1 MRDEPGLVV
10 RLGCHSVPIGRAMH
24 TPQVEVRPDRPRQV
38 VIHSRAVDGLIGT
51 DTDVA
56 DLSERLVGLA
66 TDVVPAP
73 DSAELIEARIAWRPI
88 PVHGFPSVGAVDG
101 LPGYFEAV
109 THSGISLGPVIGRLL
124 AREIV
129 DRTVDELIEPYRP
142 GRL

>member
-24 TPQVEVRPDRPRQV
+24 TLQVEVRPDRPRQV
-38 VIHSRAVDGLIGT
+38 VIHSREVDGLSGPT
-51 DTDVA
+51 PTLPTCRSVWSA
-56 DLSERLVGLA
+56 SPPVWFRR
-66 TDVVPAP
+66 P
-73 DSAELIEARIAWRPI
+73 SAELIEARIAWRPI